1 MVRERLRRLR
11 LRLLADHP
19 FFGTLL
25 LHAPLRE
32 TFEIP
37 TMATDGYAIYY
48 NPAFT
53 EALTDDEVLGVLLHE
68 VLHAAYGHLP
78 RRGSRDPL
86 RWNVA
91 ADIVVNGIV
100 EREGVG
106 CLPPGALRDPALQ
119 DLPVEEVYALL
130 PEPPPLPQP
139 DLLEEAP
146 SQYEPLDEPGGAEK
160 GPGGERAEG
169 GEAGAGGSN
178 PAQEEGGGQAGEGE
192 GASQKRSG
200 QGGASDTG
208 GGHPA
213 QEEGGGEGT
222 GASQERSGQGDG
234 NAPSENLEA
243 GSGKALAPSNLRDYW
258 RRALREAQVAVETV
272 YGSRSQGRGALG
284 ASREYR
290 EAVEGRLDW
299 RSLLWRFLTPT
310 PTDFGGL
317 DRRFVHQRLY
327 LEALE
332 EWNVRVHV
340 AVDTSGSI
348 GNEALSRFLG
358 EIRAILR
365 AYPRTQAQL
374 YYADAQLYGPYPLEL
389 EGPWPRPRGGG
400 GTDFRPFFRHL
411 EAQDDPLGEILAVY
425 LTDGY
430 GDFPEEPPRF
440 PVLWVVAPGGLPD
453 ENFPFGEVA
462 RLWD

>member
-48 NPAFT
+48 NPAFA

-106 CLPPGALRDPALQ
+106 CLPQGALRDPALQ

-130 PEPPPLPQP
+130 PEPTPLPQP
-139 DLLEEAP
+139 DLLGEAP

-160 GPGGERAEG
+160 GQGGDRGEG
-169 GEAGAGGSN
+169 SEAGAGGSN
-178 PAQEEGGGQAGEGE
+178 PAQEEGGGQAGEGK
-192 GASQKRSG
+192 GASQKHSG
-200 QGGASDTG
+200 QGGVSDTG
-208 GGHPA
+208 GVNPA
-213 QEEGGGEGT
+213 QEKGGGKGKGAPQEG
-222 GASQERSGQGDG
+222 SGQGDG
-234 NAPSENLEA
+234 NAPGGHLEA

-332 EWNVRVHV
+332 EWNVRVHI

-374 YYADAQLYGPYPLEL
+374 YYADAQLYGPHPLEL
-389 EGPWPRPRGGG
+389 EGPWPRPQGGG

-411 EAQDDPLGEILAVY
+411 EAQGDPLGEILAVY

-430 GDFPEEPPRF
+430 GDFPETPPRF

-453 ENFPFGEVA
+453 EKFPFGEVA

>member
-146 SQYEPLDEPGGAEK
+146 SQYEPLDEPGSPEK
-160 GPGGERAEG
+160 GPGGDRAEG

-178 PAQEEGGGQAGEGE
+178 PAQEEGGGE
-192 GASQKRSG
+192 S
-200 QGGASDTG
+200 
-208 GGHPA
+208 
-213 QEEGGGEGT
+213 T

-332 EWNVRVHV
+332 EWNVRVHI

>member
-1 MVRERLRRLR
+1 MGELVVRERLHRLR

-48 NPAFT
+48 NPAFVET
-53 EALTDDEVLGVLLHE
+53 LTDDEALGVLLHE
-68 VLHAAYGHLP
+68 VLHAAYSHLP
-78 RRGSRDPL
+78 RRGGRDPL

-106 CLPPGALRDPALQ
+106 CLPQGALRDLALQ

-146 SQYEPLDEPGGAEK
+146 SQYESLDEPGGAEK
-160 GPGGERAEG
+160 GQGGDREEG
-169 GEAGAGGSN
+169 SEAGAEGSS
-178 PAQEEGGGQAGEGE
+178 PAQEKGGEGK
-192 GASQKRSG
+192 GASQKRSN
-200 QGGASDTG
+200 
-208 GGHPA
+208 
-213 QEEGGGEGT
+213 
-222 GASQERSGQGDG
+222 QGDG
-234 NAPSENLEA
+234 NALSQGLED

-258 RRALREAQVAVETV
+258 RRVLGEAQVAVETA
-272 YGSRSQGRGALG
+272 YRSRSQGQGALG

-299 RSLLWRFLTPT
+299 RTLLWRFLTPT

-332 EWNVRVHV
+332 EWNVRVHI

-348 GNEALSRFLG
+348 GSAVLSRFLG
-358 EIRAILR
+358 EVRAILR

-374 YYADAQLYGPYPLEL
+374 YYADAQLYGPYPLEP

-411 EAQDDPLGEILAVY
+411 EAQENPLGEILAVY

-430 GDFPEEPPRF
+430 GDFLETPPRF
-440 PVLWVVAPGGLPD
+440 PVLWVVAPGGLAD
-453 ENFPFGEVA
+453 EGFPFGEVA

>member
-48 NPAFT
+48 NPTFV
-53 EALTDDEVLGVLLHE
+53 EALTDDEALGVLLHE

-78 RRGSRDPL
+78 RRGERDPL
-86 RWNVA
+86 RWNVV

-100 EREGVG
+100 DREGVG
-106 CLPPGALRDPALQ
+106 RLPQGALRDPALQ

-139 DLLEEAP
+139 DLLEGAP
-146 SQYEPLDEPGGAEK
+146 SQYESLDEPGGAEK
-160 GPGGERAEG
+160 GQGRDRE
-169 GEAGAGGSN
+169 
-178 PAQEEGGGQAGEGE
+178 EEGEQEQA
-192 GASQKRSG
+192 
-200 QGGASDTG
+200 
-208 GGHPA
+208 
-213 QEEGGGEGT
+213 GGGEGKGDK
-222 GASQERSGQGDG
+222 GASNQGQG
-234 NAPSENLEA
+234 LED

-272 YGSRSQGRGALG
+272 YRRHSQSQGALG

-310 PTDFGGL
+310 PTNFGGL

-348 GNEALSRFLG
+348 GNETLRRFLG

-374 YYADAQLYGPYPLEL
+374 YYADAQLYGPYLLEP
-389 EGPWPRPRGGG
+389 EGPWAGPQGGG

-430 GDFPEEPPRF
+430 GDFPETPPQF

-453 ENFPFGEVA
+453 ANFPFGEVA